1 MSDINVT
8 VNDQIVNVDV
18 IDQPVLVAV
27 SNAPGPQGPQGPTG
41 ATGPQGPA
49 GANGAPG
56 VGVPVGGTT
65 NQVLAKSSATNYDTQ
80 WVNPSGSWGTITG
93 TLSGQTDLYNALNA
107 KFDDPTG
114 DTTQY
119 IAGDGSLVAF
129 PITGQA
135 GTLVREVRNVTGATL
150 TKGTV
155 VYINGAQGNKP
166 TVAKALA
173 TTDPTSA
180 QTFGLIQA
188 DIPNNSNGYLVA
200 FGDLNGLNTSAFAE
214 GVQLY
219 LSATTAGAYTSV
231 KQYAPNHLVYIGVVT
246 RQHVNQGRIEVRIQN
261 GYELDELHDVAAQT
275 PTNND
280 GLFYNSTNS
289 LWENKSIPTA
299 LGYTPVTNDRTL
311 TINGV
316 TQDLSANRTFTIP
329 ADSTQLVEHL
339 LAGNSG
345 FQYNNGASGV
355 GATLYSIAVNLVN
368 NGFLINGNQ
377 VSLNDKI
384 LVIQALNPAANGL
397 YYYSSNVFVPDP
409 ENGDYWIIYLT
420 RMVEYD
426 QPSDFAK
433 SILVRVTNKTYPELH
448 NLFVGSITPVT
459 TIGASEI
466 YFINVDNGRGYGTNA
481 QRPSLSYYLGKLYY
495 QTDGVPGM
503 YFYGLSGWTKLSTIS
518 QAVTNYT
525 FGHAAQTYADGGAYY
540 FGGFPHLV
548 PAITGGSL
556 RGVFNKS
563 GRIRTITIFLRSTNS
578 PSGETCNLSLF
589 TGGTGSPLQQFGSN
603 RSFTF
608 TGTQTAFQWTGFNLQ
623 VDPLTNFEL
632 AIFVPTMV
640 TNPATVIVN
649 GVIEVEYAT

>member
-8 VNDQIVNVDV
+8 VQDQIVNVDV
-18 IDQPVLVAV
+18 QDETVLVEVA
-27 SNAPGPQGPQGPTG
+27 NAPGPQGPQGPTG

-49 GANGAPG
+49 GATGQ
-56 VGVPVGGTT
+56 GVPVGGATG
-65 NQVLAKSSATNYDTQ
+65 QVLAKASGTNYDTQ
-80 WVNPSGSWGTITG
+80 WINQSGSWGTITG
-93 TLSGQTDLYNALNA
+93 TLSGQTDLYNALNS

-135 GTLVREVRNVTGATL
+135 GTLVRQIRNVTGATL

-173 TTDPTSA
+173 TSDPTSA

-200 FGDLNGLNTSAFAE
+200 FGDLDGLDTSAFEE
-214 GVQLY
+214 GSQLY
-219 LSATTAGAYTSV
+219 LSSTTAGAYTTT
-231 KQYAPNHLVYIGVVT
+231 KQYAPNHLVYIGIVT

-261 GYELDELHDVAAQT
+261 GYEMDELHDVAAQN
-275 PTNND
+275 PSNND
-280 GLFYNSTNS
+280 GLFYNTTNS

-299 LGYTPVTNDRTL
+299 LGYTPVTNARTL

-339 LAGNSG
+339 IIGNAGW
-345 FQYNNGASGV
+345 NNGGNGTILNIS
-355 GATLYSIAVNLVN
+355 YVNPYPTA
-368 NGFLINGNQ
+368 NGNQ
-377 VSLNDKI
+377 IFLNDRI
-384 LVIQALNPAANGL
+384 LVTQHIFPYLNGL
-397 YYYSSNVFVPDP
+397 YYYSSSEILID
-409 ENGDYWIIYLT
+409 GDDNPYYQFTLT

-426 QPSDFAK
+426 QASDFAK

-459 TIGASEI
+459 TIGSSEI
-466 YFINVDNGRGYGTNA
+466 YFTPVDNGRVYGTTA
-481 QRPSLSYYLGKLYY
+481 QRPSSVFYFGKSYY

-503 YFYGLSGWTKLSTIS
+503 YFYGPSGWIKMSTIS
-518 QAVTNYT
+518 QAVTNYI

-548 PAITGGSL
+548 PAVTSGTL

-563 GRIRTITIFLRSTNS
+563 GRLRTITIFLRSTNS

-589 TGGTGSPLQQFGSN
+589 TGQTGSPLQQFGSN

-608 TGTQTAFQWTGFNLQ
+608 TGTQTSFQWTGFNLQ

-632 AIFVPTMV
+632 AIFVPTMA
-640 TNPATVIVN
+640 TNPTTVIVN
-649 GVIEVEYAT
+649 GVMEVEYAT

>member
-8 VNDQIVNVDV
+8 VQDQIVNVDV

-155 VYINGAQGNKP
+155 VYINGASGNKP

-173 TTDPTSA
+173 TSDATSA

-200 FGDLNGLNTSAFAE
+200 FGDLDGLNTSAFAE

-219 LSATTAGAYTSV
+219 LSATTAGTYTSV

-299 LGYTPVTNDRTL
+299 LGFTPVTNARTL

-339 LAGNSG
+339 IIGNAGWFVG
-345 FQYNNGASGV
+345 TNGVGGV
-355 GATLYSIAVNLVN
+355 GATLEYIDYVNAN
-368 NGFLINGNQ
+368 PIINGN
-377 VSLNDKI
+377 VISLNDRI
-384 LVIQALNPAANGL
+384 LVVQHNQPFANGL
-397 YYYSSNVFVPDP
+397 YYYSSSVIAID
-409 ENGDYWIIYLT
+409 GDGNPYWLHTLT

-426 QPSDFAK
+426 QPIDFAK

-448 NLFVGSITPVT
+448 NIFVGSITPVT
-459 TIGASEI
+459 TIGSSEI
-466 YFINVDNGRGYGTNA
+466 YFTPVDNGRVYGTNA
-481 QRPSLSYYLGKLYY
+481 QRPFQSFYFGKSYY

-503 YFYGLSGWTKLSTIS
+503 YFYGPSGWIKMSTIA

-525 FGHAAQTYADGGAYY
+525 FGHASQTYADGGAYY

-556 RGVFNKS
+556 RGVFNKT

-578 PSGETCNLSLF
+578 PSGETINLSLF
-589 TGGTGSPLQQFGSN
+589 TGATGSPLNQFGSN
-603 RSFTF
+603 RTFTF

-640 TNPATVIVN
+640 TNPTTVIVN